1 MLEKD
6 LLTQVDSKVVER
18 YSNRLRQFGLDPRTL
33 GWDRRE
39 SQFVRFGVASQAFSF
54 AGRSVLDLGCGLAD
68 FHEHLY
74 QDATS
79 APASYTGVD
88 INPDLVDVCRRRFPN
103 ASFDVRNILHN
114 PYSAERW
121 DVVTLF
127 GLLNLRFSEF
137 SNETYAR
144 QFITE
149 AFRLCNQAVIVDMLS
164 NRTDAGYPREGFVY
178 YYEPAEMLDFAF
190 SLTPHVTLRHDY
202 RSIPQREFML
212 VLRREPCA

>member
-6 LLTQVDSKVVER
+6 LLTLVDSRVVER
-18 YSNRLRQFGLDPRTL
+18 YSNRLRQFGCDPRTL

-39 SQFVRFGVASQAFSF
+39 SQLARFRVASQMCSF
-54 AGRSVLDLGCGLAD
+54 AGCSVLDLGCGLAD
-68 FHEHLY
+68 FYEYLC
-74 QDATS
+74 QDAAT

-88 INPDLVDVCRRRFPN
+88 INPDLVEVCRRRFPETT
-103 ASFDVRNILHN
+103 FDVRNILRD
-114 PYSAERW
+114 PYGAERW

-137 SNETYAR
+137 SNEAYAR

-149 AFRLCNQAVIVDMLS
+149 AFRLCNQAVVVDMLS
-164 NRTDAGYPREGFVY
+164 KRFDAGYPREDFVY
-178 YYEPAEMLDFAF
+178 YYEPAEILDFAF

-202 RSIPQREFML
+202 PSIPQREFML
-212 VLRREPCA
+212 VLRRESCA